1 MDSGLFEGGF
11 TRIPNRVFAA
21 VMRAKFNG
29 TQRAIIDCVWRQT
42 YGYGRREYR
51 LSESFIAKATG
62 APQRNVRREL
72 TALIRSYVLITV
84 KEPTSRTSR
93 VIAFNDDDSDWLIGT
108 RKSGPRDEDGEKEF
122 SSDEVTEKISHPGG

>member
-1 MDSGLFEGGF
+1 MDPGLFEGGF
-11 TRIPNRVFAA
+11 TRIPNRVFRA

-62 APQRNVRREL
+62 VPQRNVRREL
-72 TALIRSYVLITV
+72 SNLIRSFVLITV
-84 KEPTSRTSR
+84 KEPTSRTAR
-93 VIAFNDDDSDWLIGT
+93 VIAFNDDDSGWLIGM
-108 RKSGPRDEDGEKEF
+108 RRSGPDEEEADGGQ
-122 SSDEVTEKISHPGG
+122 SDPVTGMSPPFL